1 MIGKATADYAKKLHE
16 DAKNSTPKHTFK
28 KPTDSRSQ
36 ARVDFSRGVAGATL
50 GFLYMVGIRTIV
62 QKGQKQGRPKKKRK
76 KKKRKKEKKKRKEKK
91 KNTPA
96 ASHIFFWSSKS
107 DFSTCT

>member
-62 QKGQKQGRPKKKRK
+62 QKGQKKGRPKKKRK
-76 KKKRKKEKKKRKEKK
+76 KKKRKEEEK
-91 KNTPA
+91 TPQPLPIY
-96 ASHIFFWSSKS
+96 SFGPRSRISQPVRR
-107 DFSTCT
+107 